1 MSRHKAKA
9 SRVKKLI
16 WIEIVVLLVLC
27 AVVGY
32 MGYGVWCDNQTVF
45 RDVTVELGAETLSI
59 RDFMTD
65 QAKASRA
72 SFVSDPSA
80 VDLSKV
86 GVTNLTLKHGT
97 KSYTVTLTVQDTTP
111 PEATIEREHSVS
123 LAEGVPE
130 AKALVQNV
138 QDASNVRIYYAQEP
152 EVPEDYSDCSVTVVV
167 EDVCGNKLEQECEFH
182 YYGWLKES
190 CTLELGGSLTP
201 DMLLVDPQRDGDLLD
216 QAELEEIA
224 GSVGEHVLT
233 VKTGNTQE
241 SCTVLVEDTTGPAL
255 ELQNVRRYPGESV
268 KLEDF
273 VVSAWDISGERQL
286 RMVSDAPDCSVQ
298 ATYTVT
304 IEAEDAYGN
313 VTSADATLWVSKNM
327 SPPEIKGASEPISM
341 EKYTEPDFLKGV
353 TAKDDID
360 GKCEVTVD
368 TSALDTST
376 AGTYYI
382 TYSAI
387 DSSGNVGTY
396 KRKVVVEPNEED
408 TAALVKEL
416 ADSLPDDPELIRDYV
431 RDHIAYGSSWGGD
444 DPVWYGF
451 TNNTGNCFVHANCLK
466 ALLDYK
472 GYETQLIWV
481 TNKSHYWLIIKLDI
495 GWRHIDSTPSYQHR
509 KISLMTD
516 AERYQN
522 LNGRNWDRSLW
533 PACE

>member
-1 MSRHKAKA
+1 ML
-9 SRVKKLI
+9 LI
-16 WIEIVVLLVLC
+16 TLC
-27 AVVGY
+27 GAVGY
-32 MGYGVWCDNQTVF
+32 MGYSVWSDSQTVF
-45 RDVTVELGAETLSI
+45 RNVTVELGAETLSI

-65 QAKASRA
+65 QAKEKRV
-72 SFVSDPSA
+72 SFVSDPST

-86 GVTNLTLKHGT
+86 GVTALTLKHGT
-97 KSYTVTLTVQDTTP
+97 QTYTVTLTVQDTLK
-111 PEATIEREHSVS
+111 PEAVIEQEHTVS
-123 LAEGVPE
+123 IAEGFPE
-130 AKALVQNV
+130 ARELVQEV
-138 QDASNVRIYYAQEP
+138 KDASDVRIYYAQEP
-152 EVPEDYSDCSVTVVV
+152 WIPEDYSDSNITVVV
-167 EDVCGNKLEQECEFH
+167 EDVCGNKLEQSCRFH

-190 CTLELGGSLTP
+190 CTLELGASLTP
-201 DMLLVDPQRDGDLLD
+201 EMLLTDPERDGDLLD
-216 QAELEEIA
+216 PVQLAEIA
-224 GSVGEHVLT
+224 GSTGEHVLT
-233 VKTGNTQE
+233 VSTGNTQE
-241 SCTVLVEDTTGPAL
+241 SCTVLVEDTTGPEL
-255 ELQNVRRYPGESV
+255 ELQNVRRYPGETV
-268 KLEDF
+268 ELEDF
-273 VVSAWDISGERQL
+273 IVYTSDLSGEPQV
-286 RMVSDAPDCSVQ
+286 RMVSEEPDCSVQ
-298 ATYTVT
+298 TTYTVT
-304 IEAEDAYGN
+304 IEAEDAWGN
-313 VTSADATLWVSKNM
+313 VTTADAILWVSKNM

-341 EKYTEPDFLKGV
+341 EKYSTVDFLEGV

-368 TSALDTST
+368 TSSLDTST

-382 TYSAI
+382 TYSSI

-431 RDHIAYGSSWGGD
+431 RDNIAYGSSWGGD